1 MLQYAFDTADTPA
14 NEPAM
19 PTRIFVNLPVK
30 SLDRSVAFFA
40 HLGYDFDPRFT
51 DDNATCMVVGD
62 NIFVMLLVE
71 SFFQTFTAKPVADAH
86 KTTEAIVCIG
96 VGSRAAVDSL
106 VDRAIA
112 FGAAASG
119 GTRDYGFM
127 YQRGYQD
134 LDGHLWEL
142 LHMDPDADGAP

>member
-1 MLQYAFDTADTPA
+1 
-14 NEPAM
+14 M

-40 HLGYDFDPRFT
+40 HLGYTFDPRFT
-51 DDNATCMVVGD
+51 DKNATCMVVGE

-71 SFFQTFTAKPVADAH
+71 SFFQTFTTKPVADAH
-86 KTTEAIVCIG
+86 RTTEAIVCIE
-96 VGSRAAVDSL
+96 VDSRAAVDSL
-106 VDRAIA
+106 VDKALA
-112 FGAAASG
+112 FGATRSSE
-119 GTRDYGFM
+119 TRDYGSM

-142 LHMDPDADGAP
+142 LHMKPDAEGAP